1 MFGAAPH
8 AADNRD
14 YQGRLAASLI
24 GAMGI
29 ERALETCLSNGW
41 DGVLEQVPGH
51 RPVDAQQR
59 GAVSDHEAG
68 RALIPDLAKS
78 PNAVK

>member
-41 DGVLEQVPGH
+41 DGVLEQVLGH
-51 RPVDAQQR
+51 RTVDAARR
-59 GAVSDHEAG
+59 GAVSGHEAG
-68 RALIPDLAKS
+68 RALSPDLAKS

>member
-14 YQGRLAASLI
+14 YQGRLATSLI

-41 DGVLEQVPGH
+41 DGALEQVLGH
-51 RPVDAQQR
+51 RTMHGVR
-59 GAVSDHEAG
+59 GGAID
-68 RALIPDLAKS
+68 R
-78 PNAVK
+78 PNRRP

>member
-24 GAMGI
+24 GALGI
-29 ERALETCLSNGW
+29 EHALETCLSNGW
-41 DGVLEQVPGH
+41 DGVLEQVLGH
-51 RPVDAQQR
+51 RTMHGVR
-59 GAVSDHEAG
+59 GGA
-68 RALIPDLAKS
+68 DLAKS